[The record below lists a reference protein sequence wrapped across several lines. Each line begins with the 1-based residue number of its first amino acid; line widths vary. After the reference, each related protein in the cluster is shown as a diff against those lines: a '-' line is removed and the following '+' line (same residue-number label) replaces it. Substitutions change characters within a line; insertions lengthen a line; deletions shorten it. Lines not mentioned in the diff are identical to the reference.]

1 MARVYIGNLGLDCRE
16 HDVEKLFRDYGRITD
31 IHLKGV
37 YGFLN
42 FDDKRDASDAIKEVN
57 GRSFNGGRIRVDYA
71 KEPRGAGG
79 RDRFDRGGPRRSFDR
94 PRARP
99 GKWTNYRLLV
109 ENLSSKT
116 SWQDLKD
123 YMREAGD
130 ITYTKA
136 HSPRTGDGVVE
147 FADRKGMEYALR
159 KLDDT
164 ELDGRRI
171 KLIEEGG
178 GSRRDRSRS
187 RSRGRRSRS
196 RDRSNSRSK
205 SRSRSRSR
213 SRSPEKKRE
222 RSDSRSRSR
231 SNTEKK
237 RARSGSRSRSRSNA
251 EKRPRSSSK
260 DDRERSKSAS
270 KEERERERS
279 RSGSKER
286 RSKSGSKDRDERPRS
301 LSKERRE
308 RSSSRSSRGSDN
320 E

>member
-1 MARVYIGNLGLDCRE
+1 MARVYIGNLGVDCRE
-16 HDVEKLFRDYGRITD
+16 SDIEKLFKDYGRITD

-71 KEPRGAGG
+71 KEPRFGGGGG
-79 RDRFDRGGPRRSFDR
+79 RDRFDRGGRGSDRRSFDR
-94 PRARP
+94 PRGSSRNAP

-136 HSPRTGDGVVE
+136 HSPRSGDGVVE
-147 FADRKGMEYALR
+147 FADRDGMEYALR

-171 KLIEEGG
+171 KLTEEGG
-178 GSRRDRSRS
+178 G
-187 RSRGRRSRS
+187 RG
-196 RDRSNSRSK
+196 
-205 SRSRSRSR
+205 RSRSRSR
-213 SRSPEKKRE
+213 SRSGGRRSRSRSRSTERRKR
-222 RSDSRSRSR
+222 SRSRSR
-231 SNTEKK
+231 SNRSKEKSK
-237 RARSGSRSRSRSNA
+237 SPAARTRSPAARSPAASPRPRVRSN
-251 EKRPRSSSK
+251 
-260 DDRERSKSAS
+260 
-270 KEERERERS
+270 
-279 RSGSKER
+279 
-286 RSKSGSKDRDERPRS
+286 
-301 LSKERRE
+301 ERRE
-308 RSSSRSSRGSDN
+308 RSSSRSSRGSGK